1 MKILKNS
8 CCISIFNSWFLSEI
22 RLELSL
28 FHDYFFLTVP
38 WIILRSRF
46 FLLLY
51 LYSLILIT
59 AFIVNTTFSISPNDT
74 NSKMSQTK
82 QYSWNFSAIQQ
93 DLVSTDT
100 FKQVYFPFSPCLSIR
115 TPSDAAK
122 NTFDEWYRI
131 AKLYVQ
137 GHVTKSIWPFYRLY
151 IA

>member
-1 MKILKNS
+1 MYLHFQFV
-8 CCISIFNSWFLSEI
+8 IFIRNPPETLIVSWLFLPHSPVNHFKE
-22 RLELSL
+22 
-28 FHDYFFLTVP
+28 P
-38 WIILRSRF
+38 F

-137 GHVTKSIWPFYRLY
+137 GHVTKSIWPFYRLF